1 MKKDL
6 IISSLSKNYLW
17 SELKCW
23 INSIKKTHFLNI
35 SITSN
40 CLEIELNPFKTISL
54 IKKVILKIK

>member
-23 INSIKKTHFLNI
+23 INSIKKTNFFQLEEHFLRYYEYNGI
-35 SITSN
+35 AA
-40 CLEIELNPFKTISL
+40 
-54 IKKVILKIK
+54 